1 MAGLNTS
8 PVSRSR
14 LTRLL
19 STRITDSGCSKSNS
33 IASVLMAAWSM
44 SKDKKE
50 PSKMP
55 SSVPAELE
63 KRGCATSFLTSERNE
78 IDKVCGGIQ
87 ATNPE
92 EYVQPDEEKET
103 GGEA

>member
-1 MAGLNTS
+1 
-8 PVSRSR
+8 
-14 LTRLL
+14 
-19 STRITDSGCSKSNS
+19 
-33 IASVLMAAWSM
+33 M

-50 PSKMP
+50 PSKMA
-55 SSVPAELE
+55 SSVPAEPE
-63 KRGCATSFLTSERNE
+63 ESGCATSFLTNERNE
-78 IDKVCGGIQ
+78 IGKVCGGIR

>member
-1 MAGLNTS
+1 
-8 PVSRSR
+8 
-14 LTRLL
+14 
-19 STRITDSGCSKSNS
+19 
-33 IASVLMAAWSM
+33 MAASGM
-44 SKDKKE
+44 SKDKE
-50 PSKMP
+50 PNKMP

-63 KRGCATSFLTSERNE
+63 KRGCAISFLTSERNE

-87 ATNPE
+87 AMNPE

>member
-1 MAGLNTS
+1 
-8 PVSRSR
+8 
-14 LTRLL
+14 
-19 STRITDSGCSKSNS
+19 
-33 IASVLMAAWSM
+33 MAAWSM

-63 KRGCATSFLTSERNE
+63 KRCATSFLTSERNE
-78 IDKVCGGIQ
+78 VGRVCGEIQ
-87 ATNPE
+87 GTNPE